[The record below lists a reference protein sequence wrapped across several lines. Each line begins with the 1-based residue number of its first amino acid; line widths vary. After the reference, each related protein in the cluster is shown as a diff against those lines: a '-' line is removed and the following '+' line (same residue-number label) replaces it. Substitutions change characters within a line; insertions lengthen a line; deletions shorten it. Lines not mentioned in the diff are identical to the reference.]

1 MKLLVGNWRYMASLA
16 AGSDGTTRK
25 QMKFA
30 PFIPPPKSNFTFDI
44 GWLALLLLCESHATN
59 RFMSML
65 SLNIAGITLLQG
77 VEEEINETE
86 EAPSEF

>member
-1 MKLLVGNWRYMASLA
+1 
-16 AGSDGTTRK
+16 
-25 QMKFA
+25 
-30 PFIPPPKSNFTFDI
+30 
-44 GWLALLLLCESHATN
+44 
-59 RFMSML
+59 ML